1 MSGLEVIAM
10 LTVRDAMTWPVV
22 TVHAETP
29 LKDVARVLID
39 AGVSGIPVVGAD
51 GAVVGVV
58 SEADFLFKGQGAGA
72 VRHPRLARLIGDTRE
87 SRQQLGKLTART
99 AGEAMTA
106 PALTIEPTRSLQ
118 AAAARMTEHGV
129 NRLPVVEAGRL
140 VGIITRADL
149 VRAYLRTDDELAATI
164 RDDVLFGLLWLDPRS
179 FTVAVQN
186 GEATVSG
193 HVDRRSTAKIVEETI
208 AMVPGIIAVTVRLSW
223 SVDDR
228 ELQPA
233 AVDPVFPPGLRSP
246 RASRLFPTR
255 RHARSSAPSPWIE
268 VMSGDL
274 RAGCQRP

>member
-22 TVHAETP
+22 TVRAETP

-72 VRHPRLARLIGDTRE
+72 VRHRRLARLIGDTRE

-223 SVDDR
+223 CVVDR

-233 AVDPVFPPGLRSP
+233 AVDPVFPHGLR
-246 RASRLFPTR
+246 
-255 RHARSSAPSPWIE
+255 
-268 VMSGDL
+268 
-274 RAGCQRP
+274 